1 MAFFSDT
8 VSHAALLGVAIGFW
22 QGWAEPTVP
31 MIVVGLAVAAAI
43 LWLKDHTELF
53 TDTILALLL
62 SGSVSAGMVMLSLLQ
77 ANRGDIH
84 RYLFGDI
91 LAIGPLEVWLAVGLT
106 LAAGTAAFVRLSD
119 LTLLTAQEEIAHVC
133 GLPVRRL
140 NYVFVLALTATV
152 ALSIRLLGIIL
163 VGALLVIPPAAARNI
178 SRSLRQQIVFSLVIG
193 LLGGLGGAL
202 LSCVLDV
209 PCGPTIVLTCVA
221 VFLLTLLPGRWRK

>member
-1 MAFFSDT
+1 
-8 VSHAALLGVAIGFW
+8 
-22 QGWAEPTVP
+22 
-31 MIVVGLAVAAAI
+31 
-43 LWLKDHTELF
+43 
-53 TDTILALLL
+53 
-62 SGSVSAGMVMLSLLQ
+62 
-77 ANRGDIH
+77 
-84 RYLFGDI
+84 
-91 LAIGPLEVWLAVGLT
+91 
-106 LAAGTAAFVRLSD
+106 
-119 LTLLTAQEEIAHVC
+119 
-133 GLPVRRL
+133 
-140 NYVFVLALTATV
+140 V